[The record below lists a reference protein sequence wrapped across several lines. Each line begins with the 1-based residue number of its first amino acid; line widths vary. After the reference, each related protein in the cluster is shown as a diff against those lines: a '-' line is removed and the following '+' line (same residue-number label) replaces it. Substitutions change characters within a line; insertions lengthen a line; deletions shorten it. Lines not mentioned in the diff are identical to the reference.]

1 MNGKDFLVTPS
12 SWNKDSLAEDD
23 IYLARRKM
31 IATEIW
37 SLDRDLENTQVK
49 NYKNGRGGHFN
60 RKWRKQ
66 K

>member
-31 IATEIW
+31 IATEI
-37 SLDRDLENTQVK
+37 
-49 NYKNGRGGHFN
+49 
-60 RKWRKQ
+60 
-66 K
+66 